1 MTELPG
7 VFLFSF
13 LFSVSQICSSQFFS
27 DMPLA
32 RASTHAPHVY
42 EEKFAFQSL
51 TYKGFEI
58 GVFSDWNSRALGRP
72 AAQSS
77 GVEKTL
83 SSVIFTLPKHAGALQ
98 CVDIRGCLCS
108 GTNIRSEKYCIGNI
122 FHSFV
127 LRTEVFFSAGA
138 SASAAAAASASF

>member
-7 VFLFSF
+7 VFLSSF
-13 LFSVSQICSSQFFS
+13 LFSVSQICSCLIFS

-51 TYKGFEI
+51 TYKVFEI
-58 GVFSDWNSRALGRP
+58 GDFSDGISGALGRP
-72 AAQSS
+72 AAQSP
-77 GVEKTL
+77 E
-83 SSVIFTLPKHAGALQ
+83 
-98 CVDIRGCLCS
+98 
-108 GTNIRSEKYCIGNI
+108 SEKYRINDI

-138 SASAAAAASASF
+138 SASAAAAASASFCALVFLGARFLAAGFFSSASAGASAAASAASASF

>member
-1 MTELPG
+1 
-7 VFLFSF
+7 
-13 LFSVSQICSSQFFS
+13 
-27 DMPLA
+27 MPLA

-51 TYKGFEI
+51 TYKVFEI
-58 GVFSDWNSRALGRP
+58 GVFSDWNSRALGP
-72 AAQSS
+72 LAAQSP
-77 GVEKTL
+77 E
-83 SSVIFTLPKHAGALQ
+83 
-98 CVDIRGCLCS
+98 
-108 GTNIRSEKYCIGNI
+108 SEKYRINDI